1 MGTNAFKRHV
11 SFLNSSIKMESAKTV
26 RDFLIETTTIVLN
39 AYQIL
44 MSARLLKN
52 LTFLDTVINVRHTLI
67 EAQMIMLLVLQINVA
82 TLKNLRS
89 TGHAPPVLITFMCQI
104 LELIAFK
111 ISAMKFSFL
120 ILMVN
125 ALNVLIIAIK
135 TSQIKPNV
143 YRTLNLVNTLK
154 N

>member
-1 MGTNAFKRHV
+1 MNAFKSHV
-11 SFLNSSIKMESAKTV
+11 SFMNSSIKSESAKIV
-26 RDFLIETTTIVLN
+26 KGSPIETTTIVVY
-39 AYQIL
+39 ASQIL

-104 LELIAFK
+104 LELTAFK
-111 ISAMKFSFL
+111 IFAMKFSF
-120 ILMVN
+120 
-125 ALNVLIIAIK
+125 
-135 TSQIKPNV
+135 
-143 YRTLNLVNTLK
+143 
-154 N
+154 

>member
-52 LTFLDTVINVRHTLI
+52 STFLDTVNNVRNIRI
-67 EAQMIMLLVLQINVA
+67 EISTIKHLVLQISVA
-82 TLKNLRS
+82 ILKNLRS
-89 TGHAPPVLITFMCQI
+89 TEHAPPVQTTFMCQI
-104 LELIAFK
+104 PELIAFK
-111 ISAMKFSFL
+111 IFAMKFSF
-120 ILMVN
+120 
-125 ALNVLIIAIK
+125 
-135 TSQIKPNV
+135 
-143 YRTLNLVNTLK
+143 
-154 N
+154 